1 MIDLGESRFY
11 LLRHSFSLK
20 HKHVEHRR
28 NPLPEMD
35 AVRFQGKHVHLLKHY
50 CIIMFLVRMKIV
62 SSSLAVFGITFR
74 SRTRTA
80 KSNEQLENGCLL
92 VKFWKPFVN
101 LFPPS
106 DGRGNF
112 GAFSTCSRRK
122 NHFPYRT
129 RKIPNSAIMQ
139 KKYVDEDRVFHT

>member
-1 MIDLGESRFY
+1 MTNTYWAGTIQTYMEAKS
-11 LLRHSFSLK
+11 
-20 HKHVEHRR
+20 
-28 NPLPEMD
+28 
-35 AVRFQGKHVHLLKHY
+35 
-50 CIIMFLVRMKIV
+50 I
-62 SSSLAVFGITFR
+62 AVFGITFR

-112 GAFSTCSRRK
+112 GAFSTCSRHE
-122 NHFPYRT
+122 NHFPYWT
-129 RKIPNSAIMQ
+129 RKIPNSACRRINSRCLLEPIWQIFVVHYHCRLWEIFIFSHFSINVLQ
-139 KKYVDEDRVFHT
+139 KSLFLFNNILALIFLLYI